1 MCLCQQHGSFLEI
14 KILGMNKL
22 WIGVYS
28 LVQFIEWPKT
38 FMAAQDISG
47 REDGSGE
54 SYPQIFIFLCNC
66 LPFTKAF
73 CDSV

>member
-1 MCLCQQHGSFLEI
+1 MCLFQHGSFLEI

-22 WIGVYS
+22 WIGVDS
-28 LVQFIEWPKT
+28 PVQFIEWPKT
-38 FMAAQDISG
+38 FRAVQDISG
-47 REDGSGE
+47 WKDGSGK

-66 LPFTKAF
+66 LPFKKAF